1 MRRLCLC
8 IVPLVVSIGVPVFAQ
23 DEPKENELTPEQAQ
37 KIDLDAEKKESIL
50 PETPPEAP
58 PPPPRKKGFVI
69 ESGLGALGWI
79 GKFGNVAPPAYFLHA
94 QLGYEIFNWFM
105 LFIDGEMAFTNT
117 GLASDAT
124 KNRAV
129 PIFGFGGGL
138 RTTIH
143 FTDRVAMYI
152 QGNVGAMMADVPIHA
167 LAVLGFS
174 AAESLGLTV
183 GGRLGFEWYQLNP
196 HIALALSGG
205 PRFAPGWAR
214 SIGGDLPLMID
225 GEASL
230 RYVF

>member
-1 MRRLCLC
+1 V
-8 IVPLVVSIGVPVFAQ
+8 IVSVAVPVLAQ
-23 DEPKENELTPEQAQ
+23 DEPPKTDGSELTPEQAQ
-37 KIDLDAEKKESIL
+37 KVDLSGEKKESIL

-69 ESGLGALGWI
+69 ESSLGALGWI
-79 GKFGNVAPPAYFLHA
+79 GKFGNVAPPAYWLHA
-94 QLGYEIFNWFM
+94 QFGYEFFSWLM
-105 LFIDGEMAFTNT
+105 LFADGELAFTST
-117 GLASDAT
+117 GLAGDAT
-124 KNRAV
+124 KSRAV

-143 FTDRVAMYI
+143 FTERVAMFI

-167 LAVLGFS
+167 LAVLGFP
-174 AAESLGLTV
+174 AAESLGITV
-183 GGRLGFEWYQLNP
+183 GGRIGFEWYQLNP
-196 HIALALSGG
+196 HLALGLSAG

-214 SIGGDLPLMID
+214 SIGGDIPLMID